1 MKGSAFVA
9 AQEESLAGECSGHA
23 GKITPAPEA
32 KPVMYV
38 VGIAITLGRR
48 GFIFVFIGPPEIWIK
63 VRNWK
68 LKRPVWNKPSL
79 TCVRT
84 CWTMRIPTPWASRE
98 LRSEKLHRP
107 DLITECWG
115 PHRKRGVMDIQPTC
129 PDLCLLTSRPRRLP
143 LGSSNVLVH
152 HCQLLAGKH
161 IRGLSQQLHNP
172 QGSGACSRPNV
183 AMAHS
188 SRSSVGC
195 CSWLIAQIYSL
206 DHTVLHSPP
215 TPWFLSHSFLF
226 PSLLSFNQ

>member
-1 MKGSAFVA
+1 MAPHSSTLAWKIPWT
-9 AQEESLAGECSGHA
+9 EEPGGLCIGEGNGNPLQCSRLENPRDGGA
-23 GKITPAPEA
+23 
-32 KPVMYV
+32 
-38 VGIAITLGRR
+38 
-48 GFIFVFIGPPEIWIK
+48 W
-63 VRNWK
+63 
-68 LKRPVWNKPSL
+68 
-79 TCVRT
+79 C
-84 CWTMRIPTPWASRE
+84 
-98 LRSEKLHRP
+98 
-107 DLITECWG
+107 
-115 PHRKRGVMDIQPTC
+115 RKRGVMDIQPTC

-215 TPWFLSHSFLF
+215 TP
-226 PSLLSFNQ
+226 

>member
-1 MKGSAFVA
+1 
-9 AQEESLAGECSGHA
+9 
-23 GKITPAPEA
+23 
-32 KPVMYV
+32 
-38 VGIAITLGRR
+38 
-48 GFIFVFIGPPEIWIK
+48 
-63 VRNWK
+63 
-68 LKRPVWNKPSL
+68 
-79 TCVRT
+79 
-84 CWTMRIPTPWASRE
+84 
-98 LRSEKLHRP
+98 
-107 DLITECWG
+107 
-115 PHRKRGVMDIQPTC
+115 MDIQPTC

-215 TPWFLSHSFLF
+215 TLRQIWEKNLICLESYIVILFVILNLKFLSSSSFKLLKAVFLWVDLQLLLF
-226 PSLLSFNQ
+226 KLFWEKK